1 MGIDGVGWGTAV
13 ALDKVWITSFN
24 GKILLMDF
32 DGKPLAKESD
42 FPLAGKMG
50 QLMGIGIAANGDVWI
65 ADGSKNQLYH
75 FPGGRV
81 KDQKVVKVPMLKSP
95 FDIVIDDQN
104 RVWVANSQ
112 ADFVT
117 RFPAD
122 APSKVE
128 TFQVG
133 LTVRGLAWTRKAMS
147 GWEAASPVTSQ
158 CQRSRMVRPSWN
170 SFGSWETPSTAI
182 QRPPAWST

>member
-1 MGIDGVGWGTAV
+1 MG
-13 ALDKVWITSFN
+13 
-24 GKILLMDF
+24 
-32 DGKPLAKESD
+32 KESD

-50 QLMGIGIAANGDVWI
+50 QLMGVGIAANGDVWI
-65 ADGSKNQLYH
+65 ADGSKNQLYF

-81 KDQKVVKVPMLKSP
+81 KDQKVVKVPGLKSP

-117 RFPAD
+117 RFPAND
-122 APSKVE
+122 PSKVE

-133 LTVRGLAWTRKAMS
+133 LTVRGLALDSKGNVWVKMVS
-147 GWEAASPVTSQ
+147 LVTTK
-158 CQRSRMVRPSWN
+158 CHRFRMARPSWN
-170 SFGSWETPSTAI
+170 SFGSWETPCSARR
-182 QRPPAWST
+182 RPPAWST